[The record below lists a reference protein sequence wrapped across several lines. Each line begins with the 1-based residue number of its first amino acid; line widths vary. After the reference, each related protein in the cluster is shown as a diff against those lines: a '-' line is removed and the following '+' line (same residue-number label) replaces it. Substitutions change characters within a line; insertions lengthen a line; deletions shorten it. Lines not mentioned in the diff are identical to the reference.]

1 MTINKVTKKYNGQ
14 TGYIVRQCDGVTFA
28 LPLLSLQG
36 PTMATTGFM
45 CALMPARR
53 GDPAKQ

>member
-1 MTINKVTKKYNGQ
+1 MQKYNGQ
-14 TGYIVRQCDGVTFA
+14 TSYTARQCAGVTFA

-36 PTMATTGFM
+36 PTLATTGFM
-45 CALMPARR
+45 RALMPARR